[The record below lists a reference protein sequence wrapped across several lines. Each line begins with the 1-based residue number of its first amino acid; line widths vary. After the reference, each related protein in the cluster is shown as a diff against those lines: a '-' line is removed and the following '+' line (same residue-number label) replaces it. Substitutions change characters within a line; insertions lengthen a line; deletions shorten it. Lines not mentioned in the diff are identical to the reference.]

1 MSLLICKPANLYA
14 VCYSMQ
20 RLFSQ
25 ETCCKCKQMVLTE
38 NKQRFKRDT
47 KHVNLVYYRQLKA
60 CISSQFVKWLSP
72 AKQAVY
78 SALVM
83 YV

>member
-1 MSLLICKPANLYA
+1 
-14 VCYSMQ
+14 
-20 RLFSQ
+20 
-25 ETCCKCKQMVLTE
+25 MVLTE